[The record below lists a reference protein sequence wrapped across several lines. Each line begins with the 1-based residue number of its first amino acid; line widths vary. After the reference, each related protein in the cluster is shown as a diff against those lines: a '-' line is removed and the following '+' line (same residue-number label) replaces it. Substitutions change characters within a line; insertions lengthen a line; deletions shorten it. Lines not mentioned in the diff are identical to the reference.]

1 MYNLYHEEII
11 EHARHPS
18 HRGLCEHATHT
29 KKGVNPGCGDE
40 IMLSMEMSPDGVI
53 KDVRFDG
60 VGCALS
66 VAACDMLAGA
76 VIGKTREDVLR
87 MSPRDVYDML
97 GVSVTPSRT
106 NCALLGLRTLQT
118 MLRE

>member
-1 MYNLYHEEII
+1 MYNVYHEEII

-18 HRGLCEHATHT
+18 HSGLCEHATHT

-40 IMLSMEMSPDGVI
+40 IMLSMEMSSDGVI

-66 VAACDMLAGA
+66 VAACDMLASV

-87 MSPRDVYDML
+87 MSPGDMYDML

-118 MLRE
+118 MLK